1 MGVRMK
7 IGFSVPIDTITEQIT
22 HAQNDRQKSQ
32 LISSLIS
39 DLSPYHRNTLDNQE
53 SPNTDIRSITPVFRA
68 KLTQNAATNETS
80 STQERK

>member
-1 MGVRMK
+1 MGVRMNT
-7 IGFSVPIDTITEQIT
+7 GFSIPTDMITEQIT

>member
-1 MGVRMK
+1 MGVRMNT
-7 IGFSVPIDTITEQIT
+7 GFSIPTDMITEQIT

-32 LISSLIS
+32 LVSSLIS
-39 DLSPYHRNTLDNQE
+39 DLSPYHQNTLDNQE

-68 KLTQNAATNETS
+68 KSTQNAATNETS

>member
-1 MGVRMK
+1 MK
-7 IGFSVPIDTITEQIT
+7 IGLSVPIDTITEQIT

-32 LISSLIS
+32 LVSSLIS

-68 KLTQNAATNETS
+68 KLTQNAVTNETS

>member
-1 MGVRMK
+1 MK
-7 IGFSVPIDTITEQIT
+7 IGLSVPIDTITEQIT

-32 LISSLIS
+32 LVSSLIS
-39 DLSPYHRNTLDNQE
+39 DLSPYHQNTLDNQE

>member
-7 IGFSVPIDTITEQIT
+7 TGFSVPIDTITEQIT
-22 HAQNDRQKSQ
+22 HAQNDRQKLQ
-32 LISSLIS
+32 LVSSLIS
-39 DLSPYHRNTLDNQE
+39 DLSPYHQNTLDNQE

>member
-1 MGVRMK
+1 MGVRMNTW
-7 IGFSVPIDTITEQIT
+7 FSVPTDTITEQIT

-32 LISSLIS
+32 LVSSLIS

>member
-1 MGVRMK
+1 MGVRMNT
-7 IGFSVPIDTITEQIT
+7 GFSVPIDTITEQIT

-32 LISSLIS
+32 LVSSLIS

>member
-1 MGVRMK
+1 MGVRMNT
-7 IGFSVPIDTITEQIT
+7 GFSVPTDTITEQIT
-22 HAQNDRQKSQ
+22 HAQNDRQKLQ
-32 LISSLIS
+32 LVSSLIS
-39 DLSPYHRNTLDNQE
+39 DLSPYHQNTLDNQE

>member
-1 MGVRMK
+1 MK
-7 IGFSVPIDTITEQIT
+7 IGLSVPIDTITEQIT

-32 LISSLIS
+32 LVSSLIS
-39 DLSPYHRNTLDNQE
+39 DLSPYHRNSLDNQE

-80 STQERK
+80 STQERKL

>member
-1 MGVRMK
+1 MGVRMNT
-7 IGFSVPIDTITEQIT
+7 GFSVPTDTITEQIT
-22 HAQNDRQKSQ
+22 HAQNDRHKSQ
-32 LISSLIS
+32 LVSSLIS

>member
-1 MGVRMK
+1 MK
-7 IGFSVPIDTITEQIT
+7 IGLSVPIDTITEQIT

-32 LISSLIS
+32 LISSLIN

>member
-1 MGVRMK
+1 MK
-7 IGFSVPIDTITEQIT
+7 TGFSVPTDTITEQIT

-32 LISSLIS
+32 LVSSLIS

>member
-1 MGVRMK
+1 MK
-7 IGFSVPIDTITEQIT
+7 TGLSVPIDTITEQIT

-32 LISSLIS
+32 LVSSLIS

>member
-1 MGVRMK
+1 MK

-32 LISSLIS
+32 LVSSLIS

>member
-1 MGVRMK
+1 MGVRMNT
-7 IGFSVPIDTITEQIT
+7 GFSVPIDTITEQIT

>member
-1 MGVRMK
+1 MK

>member
-1 MGVRMK
+1 MGVRMNT
-7 IGFSVPIDTITEQIT
+7 GFSVPTDTITEQIT
-22 HAQNDRQKSQ
+22 HAQNDRQKLQ
-32 LISSLIS
+32 LVSSLIS
-39 DLSPYHRNTLDNQE
+39 DLSPYHQNTLDNQA

>member
-1 MGVRMK
+1 MK
-7 IGFSVPIDTITEQIT
+7 TGFSVPIDTITEQIT

>member
-1 MGVRMK
+1 MK
-7 IGFSVPIDTITEQIT
+7 IGLSVPIDTITEQIT

-32 LISSLIS
+32 LVSSLIS

-53 SPNTDIRSITPVFRA
+53 SPNTDISSITPVFRA

>member
-32 LISSLIS
+32 LVSSLIS

>member
-1 MGVRMK
+1 MK

-32 LISSLIS
+32 LVSSLIS
-39 DLSPYHRNTLDNQE
+39 DLSPYHQNTLDNQE

>member
-1 MGVRMK
+1 MK
-7 IGFSVPIDTITEQIT
+7 TGFSVPIDTITEQIT

-32 LISSLIS
+32 LVSSLIS

>member
-1 MGVRMK
+1 MGVRMNT
-7 IGFSVPIDTITEQIT
+7 GFSVPTDTITEQIT

-32 LISSLIS
+32 LVSSLIS

>member
-1 MGVRMK
+1 MGVRMNT
-7 IGFSVPIDTITEQIT
+7 GFSVPTDTITEQIT

-32 LISSLIS
+32 LVSSLIS
-39 DLSPYHRNTLDNQE
+39 DLSPYHRNNLDNQA
-53 SPNTDIRSITPVFRA
+53 SPYTDIRSITPVFRA

>member
-1 MGVRMK
+1 MK
-7 IGFSVPIDTITEQIT
+7 IGLSVPIDTITEQIT

-32 LISSLIS
+32 LVSSLIN

>member
-1 MGVRMK
+1 MK
-7 IGFSVPIDTITEQIT
+7 IGLSVPIDTITEQIT

-32 LISSLIS
+32 LVSSLIG
-39 DLSPYHRNTLDNQE
+39 DLSPYHRKTLDNQA
-53 SPNTDIRSITPVFRA
+53 SPNTEIRSITPVFRA

>member
-1 MGVRMK
+1 MK
-7 IGFSVPIDTITEQIT
+7 IGLSVPIDTITEQIT

-32 LISSLIS
+32 LVSSLIS

-53 SPNTDIRSITPVFRA
+53 SPNTDIRSITPVFLA
-68 KLTQNAATNETS
+68 KLTQNAATNDTS

>member
-1 MGVRMK
+1 MGVRMNT
-7 IGFSVPIDTITEQIT
+7 GFSVPTDTITEQIT

>member
-1 MGVRMK
+1 MK
-7 IGFSVPIDTITEQIT
+7 IGLSVPIDTITEQIT

-39 DLSPYHRNTLDNQE
+39 DLSPYHQNTLDNQE